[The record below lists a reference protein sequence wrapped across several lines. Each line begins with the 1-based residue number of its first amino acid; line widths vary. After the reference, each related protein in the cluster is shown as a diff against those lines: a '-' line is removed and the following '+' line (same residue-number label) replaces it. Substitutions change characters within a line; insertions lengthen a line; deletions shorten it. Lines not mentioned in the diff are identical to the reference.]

1 MLRREGIEHRTCKYP
16 DVKCAVVERA
26 HRTIRDKLYNY
37 FSYKNTYRYIDVL
50 EKFVD
55 AYNNT
60 IHSTTSMAP
69 AKVGDS
75 DVLKIWRMN
84 NIKTRVVKPK
94 YIVSARKRCILQ
106 KGPSTTIV
114 RKFSVS

>member
-1 MLRREGIEHRTCKYP
+1 VPLKSKTGKSYP

-26 HRTIRDKLYNY
+26 HRNIRDKLHKY

-55 AYNNT
+55 AYNLT
-60 IHSTTSMAP
+60 VHSTTGLAP

-75 DVLKIWRMN
+75 
-84 NIKTRVVKPK
+84 NILE
-94 YIVSARKRCILQ
+94 I
-106 KGPSTTIV
+106 
-114 RKFSVS
+114 